1 MFQKRSGS
9 SGLEILTSKDVSGS
23 YKRLHEYGY
32 QFFYN
37 YKSLYVEV
45 LSVPD
50 FQHFRLGANEDE
62 IYETK
67 TEVDASSKFLEYH
80 QNTLTT
86 VWNDFV

>member
-1 MFQKRSGS
+1 M
-9 SGLEILTSKDVSGS
+9 
-23 YKRLHEYGY
+23 
-32 QFFYN
+32 
-37 YKSLYVEV
+37 EV

-62 IYETK
+62 ICETK